1 MKEFFARL
9 NPTERRFVVG
19 VAVVFFLVINIVWVW
34 PHFGDWGVTRDA
46 MDDASKKLILFES
59 GTNLIPSLQK
69 EIEKYQNQGQLV
81 PSGDQAVNFVRQ
93 IQNQAAMSGV
103 IPESMY
109 AQRQANDTNNPFFE
123 NQVENLTLQSGEK
136 QLVDFLYNLGAGSNS
151 LIRVKVLSLAPDPSH
166 QRLTTRLT
174 LMASYQKKSVGSAAA
189 ASGRTRRPAP
199 ENKPNKPAA
208 APTPAPAAARKPGPT
223 NAAPSTVPRPFGATN
238 HPLPRPSGAV
248 KPLPPTKK

>member
-34 PHFGDWGVTRDA
+34 PHFGDWSLTRTK
-46 MDDASKKLILFES
+46 MDDASRKLALFES
-59 GTNLIPSLQK
+59 GTNLIPALQR

-81 PSGDQAVNFVRQ
+81 PSADQAVSFVRL

-136 QLVDFLYNLGAGSNS
+136 QLVDFLYNLGAGPNS
-151 LIRVKVLSLAPDPSH
+151 LIRVKVLSVVPDPSH

-174 LMASYQKKSVGSAAA
+174 LMASYQKKSVRSAPGAPGA
-189 ASGRTRRPAP
+189 TRRSAP
-199 ENKPNKPAA
+199 ETKTNKPAA
-208 APTPAPAAARKPGPT
+208 APAGARKPGPT
-223 NAAPSTVPRPFGATN
+223 NTAPANVLKPLGATN
-238 HPLPRPSGAV
+238 RPVPSSSGGA
-248 KPLPPTKK
+248 KPLSPTKK